1 MFRLVCGNTV
11 VHCSTETALNFRK
24 FMPLIVNHIDSIVL
38 PSYMSHVDVTTLMVY
53 ADEYDSHDTLTVNY
67 PVMVL
72 KVAYELELI
81 RDDMMEMLIA
91 HAIDH
96 ISTYKEFKDVLM
108 VVSNTD
114 YEQECNTFELYQKA
128 VSLAVS
134 GAWRSEVL
142 SVKHRDQL
150 VRHVMKYA
158 EAEYIVPQC
167 DSIIR
172 NTNVPATP
180 PKSKSAAPHHNGAAM
195 HHNGAA
201 MHHNGAAMTV

>member
-1 MFRLVCGNTV
+1 
-11 VHCSTETALNFRK
+11 
-24 FMPLIVNHIDSIVL
+24 
-38 PSYMSHVDVTTLMVY
+38 MSHVDVTTLMVY
-53 ADEYDSHDTLTVNY
+53 VDKYDSHDTLTVNY

-81 RDDMMEMLIA
+81 RDDMMEMLIT

-96 ISTYKEFKDVLM
+96 ISTYKEFKDVLL
-108 VVSNTD
+108 VVSNTHH
-114 YEQECNTFELYQKA
+114 EQECNTFELYQKA

-134 GAWRSEVL
+134 GAWHCEIL

-158 EAEYIVPQC
+158 EAEHIVPQC

-172 NTNVPATP
+172 NTNVAATP
-180 PKSKSAAPHHNGAAM
+180 PKSKSVILHSSGT
-195 HHNGAA
+195 
-201 MHHNGAAMTV
+201 AMTA